1 MKKLLAI
8 LLALVM
14 VLSMAACGGDSGTTA
29 ADDGKGEGNAATD
42 ATGEGS
48 GSGEGEGAG
57 EGANDDLSEKMTF
70 KIGLPTNAK
79 ILSFEDNEL
88 TKWIEE
94 QCNVELVFQEYA
106 GGTDVATQI
115 STAIAAR
122 QELPDI
128 LYGVSLN
135 NNAISS
141 YGNEGYFVDLTPY
154 YNDKEGASKVFWD
167 RMDQCLAQ
175 DQQDT
180 ILRTITDGD
189 SGKIFS
195 VPTVETST
203 IDKRKYQPWI
213 NVTWLD
219 ELGLD
224 MPTNTDELYAVLKEF
239 QAKKPGGD
247 STIPLFGSEK
257 SGGSAGVADWIINM
271 FLYYH
276 PDHRWQDYDND
287 GTLQFVYTRNEYREA
302 LKFLNKL
309 YKEGLLSNM
318 VYTASSSD
326 MKAITTPA
334 SGEAMCGI
342 FCGHLT
348 IHTTPNNMVLE
359 EYEPMPLWGYAVEG
373 DLSCSQRTFITDS
386 CAPEKRD
393 RAFKI
398 LMTLW
403 SEPGSMRV
411 RYGAYGANWTDP
423 DEGAV
428 SDMGYAAQYKLL
440 RDPLNEPNT
449 AHWGTIASCFNFFA
463 EGETAQMDPDMSPW
477 LTLKSELHAWSRAIF
492 DDAAKNN
499 NPAYTCPTLVYTT
512 EEKEKIDMITTNIS
526 SLVSKKEMAY
536 ITGIDADIN
545 SDADWEAFQA
555 EMIEL
560 GLEDYAFV
568 VRTAYAREFE

>member
-8 LLALVM
+8 LLALVL
-14 VLSMAACGGDSGTTA
+14 VLGMAACGGDAGSTA
-29 ADDGKGEGNAATD
+29 ANGEGKENAATE
-42 ATGEGS
+42 ATGDGS
-48 GSGEGEGAG
+48 GSGEGNTAADKG
-57 EGANDDLSEKMTF
+57 EKITL

-79 ILSFEDNEL
+79 ILSFEDNAL

-94 QCNVELVFQEYA
+94 ECNVELVFQEYA

-135 NNAISS
+135 ANAISS

-154 YNDKEGASKVFWD
+154 YYNEDGTPNMDKAESFWG
-167 RMDQCLAQ
+167 RIEQCLAD
-175 DQQDT
+175 DQKDT

-224 MPTNTDELYAVLKEF
+224 MPTNTDELYTVLKTF
-239 QAKKPGGD
+239 QEKKPGGD

-257 SGGSAGVADWIINM
+257 AGGSAGVADWIINM
-271 FLYYH
+271 FIYYH
-276 PDHRWQDYDND
+276 PDHRWQDYDSN
-287 GTLQFVYTRNEYREA
+287 GTLQFVYTREEYREA

-326 MKAITTPA
+326 MKAITTPS
-334 SGEAMCGI
+334 SGEAMCGV

-393 RAFKI
+393 RAFQV

-403 SEPGSMRV
+403 SEAGSMRV
-411 RYGAYGANWTDP
+411 RYGEYGVNWVDP

-428 SDMGYAAQYKLL
+428 SDMGYTAQYKLL
-440 RDPLNEPNT
+440 SDPLNEPNT

-477 LTLKSELHAWSRAIF
+477 LTLKSELHAWSREIF
-492 DDAAKNN
+492 DDAAQNN

-512 EEKEKIDMITTNIS
+512 EEKEKIEMIQTNINN
-526 SLVSKKEMAY
+526 LVSKKEMAY

-545 SDADWEAFQA
+545 SDADWNAFQA
-555 EMIEL
+555 ELLEL
-560 GLEDYAFV
+560 GLEEYAFV
-568 VRTAYAREFE
+568 VRTAYARQFE